1 MQTMD
6 MLLEPVRGLM
16 LAIGAFVPRL
26 LLGALVLLLGVVVA
40 KAARFAVRRGLRAIN
55 FHVVTRRAGLD
66 DLLQKGGAEIDTSD
80 LFAALAYWAVILAA
94 LIVAFNSMG
103 LSQVTELLGRLM
115 VFVPRLFIALVLL
128 TLGSYFAGFVGNAVG
143 TYGQA
148 VGLPE
153 AHALGRLAR
162 YAVVAFVLI
171 VALDQLDLGGD
182 IVREAF
188 LILLGGLV
196 LALALA
202 FGLGGR
208 RWAAAQLERWW
219 PSEQPPRTPAPRSD
233 RFP

>member
-1 MQTMD
+1 MQSMD
-6 MLLEPVRGLM
+6 MLLEPVRGLL
-16 LAIGAFVPRL
+16 LAIGAFLPRL
-26 LLGALVLLLGVVVA
+26 LLGALVLLLGVGVA
-40 KAARFAVRRGLRAIN
+40 KAARFAVRRGLQAIN

-66 DLLQKGGAEIDTSD
+66 GLLQKGGAEIDTSD

-128 TLGSYFAGFVGNAVG
+128 TLGSYFAGFVGNAVA

-153 AHALGRLAR
+153 APALGRLAR

-171 VALDQLDLGGD
+171 VAVDQLDLGGD
-182 IVREAF
+182 IVRQAF

-208 RWAAAQLERWW
+208 RWAAAMLERWW
-219 PSEQPPRTPAPRSD
+219 PTQEPTRTPAPRSD